1 MKTKRFPV
9 FYICLLVCIIAVVV
23 LTELGKSQLKDVL
36 QEYED
41 SQPKYVA
48 ENFLESNFNS
58 SVGKACAQLF
68 ASQISA
74 YESAESIT
82 AYFDDVTEGQQ
93 FGLQSVSNGIGDDL
107 QYVIK
112 CDNKKF
118 VTFSVVK
125 SGEKTEHGFDLYRL
139 SDALLN
145 EKLLNT
151 YSIEIPVGYSL
162 TVNGIAAEAR
172 DCLSD
177 RIETESQMFMPE
189 GVDGIVYTT
198 YTFTKLCG
206 TPVFTVTAPNGKACE
221 IVQKEDGVYRANIV
235 YDDTLAAEYAEYVIE
250 ATKAYACYLQ
260 KDAAFS
266 KVGKYMDPTSQ
277 LYANI
282 KSSPNWMVI
291 DHTGYA
297 FEDVV
302 ASEFYAYSRDVFSCR
317 VTLTHILKYPRLED
331 YRDALDITWY
341 LRKVDGQYLIY
352 NSFTQ

>member
-1 MKTKRFPV
+1 MRTKKFPV
-9 FYICLLVCIIAVVV
+9 FYICLLILIVAVVA
-23 LTELGKSQLKDVL
+23 LTEFGKSVLKDVL
-36 QEYED
+36 KEYED

-48 ENFLESNFNS
+48 EDFLESNFDS
-58 SVGKACAQLF
+58 GIGETCAKLF

-74 YESAESIT
+74 YETEESIA
-82 AYFDDVTEGQQ
+82 AYFDQITAEKE
-93 FGLQSVSNGIGDDL
+93 FALQSVSSGVGGDL
-107 QYVIK
+107 QYVVK

-125 SGEKTEHGFDLYRL
+125 SGETTEHGFDLYRL
-139 SDALLN
+139 SDVALN
-145 EKLLNT
+145 EKLLNA
-151 YSIEIPVGYSL
+151 YSVEVPLGYSL
-162 TVNGIAAEAR
+162 TVNGIAADETY
-172 DCLSD
+172 CLGD
-177 RIETESQMFMPE
+177 RIETESKEFMPE

-198 YTFTKLCG
+198 YTFDKMCEVPT
-206 TPVFTVTAPNGKACE
+206 FAVTAPSGKACE
-221 IVQKEDGVYRANIV
+221 VVQKENGAYHAKIV
-235 YDDTLAAEYAEYVIE
+235 YDDALADAYSEYVIE

-260 KDAAFS
+260 KDATFG

-291 DHTGYA
+291 DHTSYD
-297 FEDVV
+297 FEDITT
-302 ASEFYAYSRDVFSCR
+302 SEFYAYSEDVFSCR
-317 VTLTHILKYPRLED
+317 VTLTHVLKYPRLDD

>member
-1 MKTKRFPV
+1 MKDKKFPI
-9 FYICLLVCIIAVVV
+9 FYICLLILIVIVVV

-36 QEYED
+36 KEYED

-48 ENFLESNFNS
+48 EDFLESNFTG

-68 ASQISA
+68 ASQISE
-74 YESAESIT
+74 YESEESIA
-82 AYFDDVTEGQQ
+82 AYFDDVTAGQE
-93 FGLQSVSNGIGDDL
+93 FALQSVSTGVGGDL
-107 QYVIK
+107 QYVVK

-118 VTFSVVK
+118 VTFSIVK
-125 SGEKTEHGFDLYRL
+125 SGETTEHGFDLYRL
-139 SDALLN
+139 SDAVLN

-151 YSIEIPVGYSL
+151 YSIKVPIGYSL
-162 TVNGIAAEAR
+162 TVNGVAA
-172 DCLSD
+172 DVQYCLGD
-177 RIETESQMFMPE
+177 RIETESQEFMPE

-198 YTFTKLCG
+198 YMFPKLCG
-206 TPVFTVTAPNGKACE
+206 EPTFAVTAPNGKICE
-221 IVQKEDGVYRANIV
+221 VMQNEDGVYHAKIA
-235 YDDTLAAEYAEYVIE
+235 YDDALADAYSEYVVE

-260 KDAAFS
+260 KDAGFA

-291 DHTGYA
+291 DHNSYD
-297 FEDVV
+297 FEDIQT
-302 ASEFYAYSRDVFSCR
+302 SEFYAYSEDVFSCR
-317 VTLTHILKYPRLED
+317 VTLTHVLKYPRLDD

-352 NSFTQ
+352 NSFTR